1 MPNRMLFR
9 FTFLRIVDIKEIYLI
24 QYLFNMN
31 DQVEGRRERSRISI
45 LEFKMQ

>member
-1 MPNRMLFR
+1 MLFR
-9 FTFLRIVDIKEIYLI
+9 FTFLRIVDIKEIDLI

>member
-9 FTFLRIVDIKEIYLI
+9 FTFLRIVDIKEIDLI

>member
-1 MPNRMLFR
+1 MLFR
-9 FTFLRIVDIKEIYLI
+9 FTFLRIVDITEIDLI
-24 QYLFNMN
+24 QYFYMN

>member
-1 MPNRMLFR
+1 MLFR
-9 FTFLRIVDIKEIYLI
+9 FTFLRIVDIKEIDLS

-31 DQVEGRRERSRISI
+31 DQVGGRRERSRISI